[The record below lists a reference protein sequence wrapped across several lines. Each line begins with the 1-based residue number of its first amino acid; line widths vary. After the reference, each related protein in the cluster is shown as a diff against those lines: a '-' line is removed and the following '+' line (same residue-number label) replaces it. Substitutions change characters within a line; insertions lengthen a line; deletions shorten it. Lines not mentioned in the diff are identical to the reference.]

1 MLKNVTM
8 ILGVVAVSAA
18 TLAAQAKPQTTT
30 PPKPAAAEV
39 KTEPTAPK
47 GPPEPAPLPLN
58 IKIEV
63 SITDQSGT
71 NPPAKKVVTMIASD
85 RMSTNVRSSGSVAV
99 KQTVFSGPPNAA
111 NTPIA
116 SYSYRTVQINV
127 DARPAIVQKD
137 PNKISMNF
145 GLEYLPTTRLTA
157 QEEGEPG
164 LTSWNERL
172 SVILESGKPMIVSQA
187 ADPTSDRKIT
197 VEVTAT
203 ILK

>member
-18 TLAAQAKPQTTT
+18 TLAAQTT
-30 PPKPAAAEV
+30 PHTPTPAMPAAAEA
-39 KTEPTAPK
+39 KPEPAAPK
-47 GPPEPAPLPLN
+47 APPEPPPLPLN
-58 IKIEV
+58 IRIEV

-85 RMSTNVRSSGSVAV
+85 RMSTNVRSSASVPV
-99 KQTVFSGPPNAA
+99 KQTVFSGAPNAS
-111 NTPIA
+111 TPQT

-145 GLEYLPTTRLTA
+145 GLEYLPTTRLSA

-172 SVILESGKPMIVSQA
+172 SVILESGKPMVVSQA

>member
-1 MLKNVTM
+1 MSKRAIVFLCAAM
-8 ILGVVAVSAA
+8 VAGTLLTAQGANAQSAA
-18 TLAAQAKPQTTT
+18 AAPAAKPV
-30 PPKPAAAEV
+30 E
-39 KTEPTAPK
+39 TAPVPK
-47 GPPEPAPLPLN
+47 GPPEPPALPVN

-63 SITDQSGT
+63 SISDQSAN

-85 RMSTNVRSSGSVAV
+85 RNGVNVRSSASVPVRIAPPPPAPGGG
-99 KQTVFSGPPNAA
+99 TVTMPQ
-111 NTPIA
+111 
-116 SYSYRTVQINV
+116 SYTYKTVQINV
-127 DARPAIVQKD
+127 DARPSIVQKE
-137 PNKISMNF
+137 PNKIALNF
-145 GLEYLPTTRLTA
+145 GLEYLPTSRLSA

-172 SVILESGKPMIVSQA
+172 SVILESGKPMVVSQA

>member
-1 MLKNVTM
+1 MSKRAIVFLC
-8 ILGVVAVSAA
+8 AA
-18 TLAAQAKPQTTT
+18 MMSGTLLAAQAREEQAAPAKPVAET
-30 PPKPAAAEV
+30 PP
-39 KTEPTAPK
+39 APK
-47 GPPEPAPLPLN
+47 APPEPPALPVN
-58 IKIEV
+58 IRIEV
-63 SITDQSGT
+63 SISDQSGT

-85 RMSTNVRSSGSVAV
+85 RNSVNVRSSASVPV
-99 KQTVFSGPPNAA
+99 KSTVFTGPPNAA
-111 NTPIA
+111 TIPQSA
-116 SYSYRTVQINV
+116 YSYKTVQINV
-127 DARPAIVQKD
+127 DARPTIVQKE
-137 PNKISMNF
+137 PNKIALNF

>member
-1 MLKNVTM
+1 MSKRILVLAM
-8 ILGVVAVSAA
+8 IAALGAA
-18 TLAAQAKPQTTT
+18 PALAQQANAEKKAADTQTKAEQPRAPAE
-30 PPKPAAAEV
+30 PP
-39 KTEPTAPK
+39 
-47 GPPEPAPLPLN
+47 PLPLN

-63 SITDQSGT
+63 SITDQSGS
-71 NPPAKKVVTMIASD
+71 NPAAKKVVTMIASD
-85 RMSTNVRSSGSVAV
+85 RQSTNVRSSASVPV
-99 KQTVFSGPPNAA
+99 KSTVFTGPPNNAT
-111 NTPIA
+111 TPQS
-116 SYSYRTVQINV
+116 SYTYKTVQINV
-127 DARPAIVQKD
+127 DARPSIVQKD
-137 PNKISMNF
+137 PNKISVNF

-197 VEVTAT
+197 VELTAT